1 MERRKENPELKPYI
15 ENFLIDTLE
24 NCELFVKTYGKGFV
38 KEKLQK
44 NFKKVYTDELNSRA
58 AGQYSLG
65 TSGEITL
72 FSKGFNGNLLTFKD
86 IEEDSNLKVTTLH
99 EGVHAVFN
107 KTPEE
112 CEKLGIAYGS
122 GIHCIYHGAN
132 NELGRGVNEGYTNW
146 VCEKAGLDPKSYA
159 KFTNMV
165 RMFEMAIGPEKVM
178 QFGKGDIE
186 KNIAPLL
193 DMSSEECAE
202 LFSKADS
209 IYDYDDKAL
218 DYFEVKTLLSSK
230 IKLKNGMEGEVPRY
244 IIEDIQKLN
253 NNDLYRRVSRDPEYK
268 RFAQENN
275 LDPELDETKKE
286 YFSKKHDFYSEKSNV
301 LLNDVHA
308 TIISKYFMKELDA
321 VLEGESCSIEQYQKF
336 GRISDL
342 VLIYGE
348 RKNDV
353 MKSFDEKIET
363 LRTRF
368 LDKTIDDIKKSI
380 LDGTISVEQLESY
393 QNVFSK
399 ADLKNAMNF
408 EEEVSRLMLPEDA
421 HAYYKLFHT
430 LSYENKLPNLF
441 DYKILKL
448 KTENGK
454 QENLFFD
461 AKQENHF
468 SRYTNSSKTFDA
480 SDEITE
486 TDGIIDIT
494 LSNLQSMQEIVNN
507 FLKLKEE
514 IKQKSPNAK
523 IQIVD
528 SIIISNDDTNTPSFY
543 ILEGNEFVS
552 AQAIEMIPQNRKT
565 KEEISFDTPE
575 EIARKQAL
583 ELESKESSQDPEESL
598 DESKSVAQQENDNT
612 STSLK
617 PISKN
622 PFKRFFEK
630 VRSKMI
636 EIKES
641 FISPKKAEIEE
652 DKTESNI
659 TNVIS
664 SKEFDER
671 IHVDI
676 AGKYDPTQQLQGMHS
691 KQKSKDDNLIK

>member
-38 KEKLQK
+38 KERLQK

-72 FSKGFNGNLLTFKD
+72 FSKGFDGNLLTFKD
-86 IEEDSNLKVTTLH
+86 IEEDSSLKATTLH

-146 VCEKAGLDPKSYA
+146 VCEKAGLDPKSYT

-165 RMFEMAIGPEKVM
+165 RLFEMAIGPEKVM
-178 QFGKGDIE
+178 QFGQGDIE

-193 DMSSEECAE
+193 DMPLEECAE

-209 IYDYDDKAL
+209 IYDYDDKSR
-218 DYFEVKTLLSSK
+218 DYMEAKLLLSSK
-230 IKLKNGMEGEVPRY
+230 IKLKNGIEGKVPQY
-244 IIEDIQKLN
+244 ILEDIQKLN
-253 NNDLYRRVSRDPEYK
+253 SNDLYRRVLRDPEYK

-275 LDPELDETKKE
+275 LELESDENIKE
-286 YFSKKHDFYSEKSNV
+286 YFSKKDDFYSEKSKV
-301 LLNDVHA
+301 LLHDIHA
-308 TIISKYFMKELDA
+308 TIISKYFMKELDT
-321 VLEGESCSIEQYQKF
+321 VLEEGSCSIEQYQKF
-336 GRISDL
+336 GRMANL
-342 VLIYGE
+342 VLVYGE

-380 LDGTISVEQLESY
+380 LDGTISAEQLESY
-393 QNVFSK
+393 QSVFN
-399 ADLKNAMNF
+399 ADLENAINF
-408 EEEVSRLMLPEDA
+408 EDEVSKLMLPEDS
-421 HAYYKLFHT
+421 YTYQKLFHT
-430 LSYENKLPNLF
+430 LSYENKLSNLF

-448 KTENGK
+448 NTEKGK

-461 AKQENHF
+461 TKQENHF
-468 SRYTNSSKTFDA
+468 SRYSNSSKTLDA

-494 LSNLQSMQEIVNN
+494 LSDLQSMQEIVNN

-523 IQIVD
+523 IQIVE
-528 SIIISNDDTNTPSFY
+528 SIIISTDDTNTPSFY
-543 ILEGNEFVS
+543 MIEGNEIVS
-552 AQAIEMIPQNRKT
+552 AQPIEMIPQNRKA

-583 ELESKESSQDPEESL
+583 ELESKEKSQEPEEL
-598 DESKSVAQQENDNT
+598 LEASKLVAQQENDNT

-622 PFKRFFEK
+622 PFKRFFENM
-630 VRSKMI
+630 RSKILKM
-636 EIKES
+636 KES
-641 FISPKKAEIEE
+641 FIPSEKQDIEE
-652 DKTESNI
+652 KNNEENR
-659 TNVIS
+659 TNVSS

-671 IHVDI
+671 IRVDI
-676 AGKYDPTQQLQGMHS
+676 AGKYDPTQQQQGMHL
-691 KQKSKDDNLIK
+691 KQKSKDDDLTK